1 MKIKDYKCKCGSDDF
16 FFAENGNSIGIY
28 CSYCG
33 KWKKWA
39 DKDERNLSMKREQ
52 ETGKWIVE
60 GQEVYCSKCKKI
72 SGYNWNGASAFS
84 KFCPNCGADM
94 RGGDAK

>member
-16 FFAENGNSIGIY
+16 FFAENGNSMGIY

-39 DKDERNLSMKREQ
+39 DKNERNLSMKRERK
-52 ETGKWIVE
+52 TGEWIDKGE
-60 GQEVYCSKCKKI
+60 DYMIRWTCSNCGRRDTHI
-72 SGYNWNGASAFS
+72 YN
-84 KFCPNCGADM
+84 FCPDCGADM
-94 RGGDAK
+94 RGENNELHK